1 MSETVNRA
9 GASADEGAR
18 PGVADDPAAVERR
31 IFRLMAVAVALAV
44 AVSAAVAPWR
54 VTTGLLLGGALSLF
68 SHHWLRTSVAAM
80 FGAGAPGAK
89 PRLRVARYV
98 LRYLVVGLV
107 VASAAWLDAVS
118 LPATLAGLCSF
129 VPAALA
135 EGFMQLY
142 FAITRREES

>member
-9 GASADEGAR
+9 GVGSDAGPR
-18 PGVADDPAAVERR
+18 PDTTDDPAAMERR
-31 IFRLMAVAVALAV
+31 IFRLMAASVALAV
-44 AVSAAVAPWR
+44 ALSAVLAPWR

-80 FGAGAPGAK
+80 FGAATPGAK

-98 LRYLVVGLV
+98 LRYFVLALA
-107 VASAAWLDAVS
+107 VASAAWLDVAS

-135 EGFMQLY
+135 EGFTQLY
-142 FAITRREES
+142 FAIVRREES